1 MSNYN
6 ITLNGPISVVDLN
19 NNLVTTKV
27 LTGLTTA
34 ATDYSSGSISFSAA
48 AAAIPLPLSPAS
60 FLYLRNDG
68 TATAS
73 VSWRVQGVTAAAAV
87 VQNLG
92 PSSYIQFGQV
102 ATDGTT
108 GITALTASCA
118 AACSIEFFLAG

>member
-34 ATDYSSGSISFSAA
+34 ATDYSSGSVTFSAA
-48 AAAIPLPLSPAS
+48 ATAIPLPVSPAS

-73 VSWRVQGVTAAAAV
+73 VTWKVGTFAAV
-87 VQNLG
+87 LPQNLG
-92 PSSYIQFGQV
+92 AGSYINFGQV

-108 GITALTASCA
+108 GITALTVSCA
-118 AACSIEFFLAG
+118 AACSVEYFLAG